1 VIDCVD
7 PIEDDFRTLISPAE
21 KEEIGAVK
29 ARSTKEG
36 FWLDSNMGNEEEIG
50 GEPKTVLD

>member
-36 FWLDSNMGNEEEIG
+36 F
-50 GEPKTVLD
+50 